1 MCFPAVAAQLSC
13 FAPLLSAF
21 SITSYYL
28 LGTYVTLMH
37 RNTDGGG
44 LCSQFLHTRFHYE
57 LAAHPLI
64 GSNPALALHETW
76 PLMDAKFYEF
86 CMKRWEADCSS
97 GGVSPTSLPDP
108 NADPTEGV
116 VFPRDGS
123 TATVCV
129 VVGNQAYITNCGDSA
144 AAVVRRKVKGSG
156 GSDRSL
162 RVLSSAKASGDA
174 ATAAAGTAA
183 ATSAAASAT
192 VKSGGGTAVQL
203 LTEDHGTNNKSEAA
217 RLRSAGGELR
227 EAVFRVA
234 AFPFCCLPWKAL
246 RSKPRAY
253 PGGLLVTRA
262 FGNFHAKVG
271 TVALV
276 FFDRLCCAVR
286 VYCTVGIV
294 SCNCRASQKH
304 KAAVLVSLF
313 VLLLPSSAISL
324 SLLRLQ

>member
-1 MCFPAVAAQLSC
+1 
-13 FAPLLSAF
+13 
-21 SITSYYL
+21 
-28 LGTYVTLMH
+28 
-37 RNTDGGG
+37 
-44 LCSQFLHTRFHYE
+44 
-57 LAAHPLI
+57 
-64 GSNPALALHETW
+64 
-76 PLMDAKFYEF
+76 MDAKFYEF

-108 NADPTEGV
+108 DEDPTEGI

-144 AAVVRRKVKGSG
+144 AAVVRRKVKGSSS
-156 GSDRSL
+156 SDRSL
-162 RVLSSAKASGDA
+162 RALSSARASGDA
-174 ATAAAGTAA
+174 ATAATAAAAGTAA
-183 ATSAAASAT
+183 AASASAT
-192 VKSGGGTAVQL
+192 MKSGGAAAVQL

-262 FGNFHAKVG
+262 FGNFHAKVSD
-271 TVALV
+271 VPL
-276 FFDRLCCAVR
+276 
-286 VYCTVGIV
+286 I
-294 SCNCRASQKH
+294 
-304 KAAVLVSLF
+304 VLVHKRYDA
-313 VLLLPSSAISL
+313 VQTICIGIYP
-324 SLLRLQ
+324 